1 MNVYDFDDTIYDGD
15 SSLDFLLF
23 EGRRRLMAFIKAC
36 VKSVF
41 PTMRYLCKLGTK
53 ENMKEHFFSVVRDV
67 QDMDLEIKAF
77 WDAHEHKFKTWYLDQ
92 QQPDDVVISASPLF
106 LVKAGCDRIG
116 IAHVIATEMDQNT
129 GKITGYNCKG
139 RNKPER
145 FRELYPNETIHAFYS
160 DSRSDQPMVD
170 MAEQGYLV
178 KGDVV
183 EKWDAE

>member
-77 WDAHEHKFKTWYLDQ
+77 WDAVGTKFGSRISKTDLAPYDWILTQINWDK
-92 QQPDDVVISASPLF
+92 DVQEFVRRH
-106 LVKAGCDRIG
+106 GYD
-116 IAHVIATEMDQNT
+116 ENT
-129 GKITGYNCKG
+129 L
-139 RNKPER
+139 P
-145 FRELYPNETIHAFYS
+145 S
-160 DSRSDQPMVD
+160 D
-170 MAEQGYLV
+170 GLI
-178 KGDVV
+178 
-183 EKWDAE
+183 